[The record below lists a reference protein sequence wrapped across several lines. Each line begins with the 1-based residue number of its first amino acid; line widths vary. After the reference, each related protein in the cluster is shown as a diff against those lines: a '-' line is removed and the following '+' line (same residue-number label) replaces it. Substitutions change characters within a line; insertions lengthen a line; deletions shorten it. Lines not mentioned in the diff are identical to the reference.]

1 MIKIYYLKMKIFKD
15 IITGDEIF
23 INSYSMTV
31 GYEDA
36 IIKLHSKL
44 MPKDPWYYFG
54 IGYCDCLKNVEG
66 VCKPFS
72 LDVENKIEKVIDIVE
87 NSELK
92 PVNMSKKEF
101 KLYIKNYFN

>member
-44 MPKDPWYYFG
+44 MPKDP
-54 IGYCDCLKNVEG
+54 
-66 VCKPFS
+66 
-72 LDVENKIEKVIDIVE
+72 
-87 NSELK
+87 
-92 PVNMSKKEF
+92 
-101 KLYIKNYFN
+101 